1 MAEQKTKPTEESV
14 IKFLEDVE
22 DEKRRKDSY
31 RIVKL
36 MQAATGQAPKMWG
49 TNIVGFGSYHYKY
62 NSGHEGVAPLVGFS
76 PRKQSISLYLM
87 AGFTKYEDLL
97 EQLGK
102 HKVGKGCLYIS
113 KLEDVNVKVLSELI
127 KNSVDFLQGKYS

>member
-22 DEKRRKDSY
+22 DEKKRKDSY

>member
-22 DEKRRKDSY
+22 DEKKRKDSY
-31 RIVKL
+31 HIVKL

-87 AGFTKYEDLL
+87 AGFTEHENLL

-113 KLEDVNVKVLSELI
+113 KLEDVNIKVLSSLI
-127 KNSVDFLQGKYS
+127 KNSVEFLQKKYS